1 MHPFGGTPICPRCS
15 KAVYAAEQ
23 VMGPGRKLY
32 HKPCLA
38 CTTCNKRLD
47 SFTLLEHDQ
56 EPYCKT
62 CHVRNFGTRDLR
74 HANLPHRDDMPSS
87 PAPFPASPVRNSFPT
102 PPFTRGQ
109 SVDLSQRQGAPS
121 PVRAHNTGTGRYAN
135 GAMSP
140 PPILK
145 ANSVLPARY
154 NRSPI
159 NPIAELSSENTN
171 EPINT
176 NTDSEEEIEE
186 MLEEST
192 PPPAITFAGT
202 ATSTVRV
209 GDMPRTV
216 PLSPTKSA
224 SNGTNATSTPKFS
237 PATLGRSSSSSM
249 TPLQPTATGTR
260 YGAALGC
267 GGTPVKVFAMG
278 TTPACPRCGKS
289 VYFAEQMKAIGKTWH
304 KGCLRCKECNTLL
317 DSTRLTEKDGD
328 PLCHRC
334 YSKLHGPAGSGYALL
349 GKAGG

>member
-23 VMGPGRKLY
+23 VMGPGRKSDQ
-32 HKPCLA
+32 PCLA

-47 SFTLLEHDQ
+47 SLTLLEHDQ

-74 HANLPHRDDMPSS
+74 HANLPHRNDMATP
-87 PAPFPASPVRNSFPT
+87 PPLPASPVRNSFPT
-102 PPFTRGQ
+102 PTFMRGE
-109 SVDLSQRQGAPS
+109 SVDLSQRQDARS
-121 PVRAHNTGTGRYAN
+121 PQRVHNTGTGRSTN
-135 GAMSP
+135 GAISP

-159 NPIAELSSENTN
+159 NPIVELSSETPNQPVPYHK
-171 EPINT
+171 EVV
-176 NTDSEEEIEE
+176 EETPA
-186 MLEEST
+186 EST
-192 PPPAITFAGT
+192 SPPAITFTGT
-202 ATSTVRV
+202 ATSTVRI

-224 SNGTNATSTPKFS
+224 NNGTNATSTPKSS
-237 PATLGRSSSSSM
+237 PVTLARSRSSPM
-249 TPLQPTATGTR
+249 TPLQPTSTGTR
-260 YGAALGC
+260 YGAAFGG
-267 GGTPVKVFAMG
+267 GGTPVKVFSAG
-278 TTPACPRCGKS
+278 ATPTCPRCGKS

-349 GKAGG
+349 GKAGS

>member
-1 MHPFGGTPICPRCS
+1 MHPFGGTPICPRCN

-74 HANLPHRDDMPSS
+74 HANLPHRDDMATP
-87 PAPFPASPVRNSFPT
+87 PPLPASPVRNSFPAPT
-102 PPFTRGQ
+102 FIRGE
-109 SVDLSQRQGAPS
+109 SVDLSQRQGARS
-121 PVRAHNTGTGRYAN
+121 PVRAQNPSTGRYMN

-140 PPILK
+140 SPILK
-145 ANSVLPARY
+145 ANSVLPARF
-154 NRSPI
+154 NRSPN
-159 NPIAELSSENTN
+159 NPIVELSSENTN
-171 EPINT
+171 QTVNT
-176 NTDSEEEIEE
+176 ILHHEGVREETPA
-186 MLEEST
+186 EST
-192 PPPAITFAGT
+192 PSPALTFTGT
-202 ATSTVRV
+202 ATSTVRI

-224 SNGTNATSTPKFS
+224 SNGANTTSTLKLS
-237 PATLGRSSSSSM
+237 SVTLARSSSSPM
-249 TPLQPTATGTR
+249 TPLQPTSTGTR
-260 YGAALGC
+260 YGVAFGG
-267 GGTPVKVFAMG
+267 GGTPVKAFSAG
-278 TTPACPRCGKS
+278 ATPTCPRCGKN

-304 KGCLRCKECNTLL
+304 KGCLRCKECNTPL

-334 YSKLHGPAGSGYALL
+334 YSKLHGPAGNGYALL

>member
-1 MHPFGGTPICPRCS
+1 MHPFGGTPICPRCN

-74 HANLPHRDDMPSS
+74 HANLPHRDDMATP
-87 PAPFPASPVRNSFPT
+87 PPLPASPVRNSFPAPT
-102 PPFTRGQ
+102 FIRGE
-109 SVDLSQRQGAPS
+109 SVDLSQRRGARS
-121 PVRAHNTGTGRYAN
+121 PVRAQNSSTGRYMN

-140 PPILK
+140 SPILK
-145 ANSVLPARY
+145 ANSVLPARF
-154 NRSPI
+154 NRSPN
-159 NPIAELSSENTN
+159 NPIVELSSENTN
-171 EPINT
+171 QTVNT
-176 NTDSEEEIEE
+176 ILHHEGVREETPA
-186 MLEEST
+186 EST
-192 PPPAITFAGT
+192 PSPALTFTGT
-202 ATSTVRV
+202 ATSTVRI

-224 SNGTNATSTPKFS
+224 NNGTNTTSTLKLS
-237 PATLGRSSSSSM
+237 SVTLARSSSSPM
-249 TPLQPTATGTR
+249 TPLQPTSTGTR
-260 YGAALGC
+260 YGVAFGS
-267 GGTPVKVFAMG
+267 GGTPVKAFSAG
-278 TTPACPRCGKS
+278 ATPTCPRCGKN

-304 KGCLRCKECNTLL
+304 KGCLRCKECNTPL

-334 YSKLHGPAGSGYALL
+334 YSKLHGPAGNGYALL

>member
-1 MHPFGGTPICPRCS
+1 M
-15 KAVYAAEQ
+15 
-23 VMGPGRKLY
+23 
-32 HKPCLA
+32 
-38 CTTCNKRLD
+38 
-47 SFTLLEHDQ
+47 TLLEHDQ

-74 HANLPHRDDMPSS
+74 HANLPHRNDMA
-87 PAPFPASPVRNSFPT
+87 APQPLPASPVRNSFPAPT
-102 PPFTRGQ
+102 FMRGE
-109 SVDLSQRQGAPS
+109 SVDLSQRQGAQS
-121 PVRAHNTGTGRYAN
+121 HVRAHNTDIGCYAN

-140 PPILK
+140 LPILK

-159 NPIAELSSENTN
+159 NPIVELGSETTTQPVGTILHCK
-171 EPINT
+171 EVG
-176 NTDSEEEIEE
+176 EE
-186 MLEEST
+186 MPTEST
-192 PPPAITFAGT
+192 PPPPAITFVGT
-202 ATSTVRV
+202 ATSTVRI

-224 SNGTNATSTPKFS
+224 SNDTDVASTPKLS
-237 PATLGRSSSSSM
+237 SVTLARSSSSPM
-249 TPLQPTATGTR
+249 TPLQSTSTGTR
-260 YGAALGC
+260 YGVAFGS
-267 GGTPVKVFAMG
+267 GGTSVKVFSAG
-278 TTPACPRCGKS
+278 ATPTCPRCGKN

-349 GKAGG
+349 GKAGA